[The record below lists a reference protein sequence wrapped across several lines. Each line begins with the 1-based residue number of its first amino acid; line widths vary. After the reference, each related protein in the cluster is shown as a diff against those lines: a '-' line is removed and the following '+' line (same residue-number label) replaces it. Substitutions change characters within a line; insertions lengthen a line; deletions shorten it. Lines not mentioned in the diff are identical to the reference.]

1 MHVLL
6 EQHSTVPHRMMTQG
20 LTHGKGTL
28 WKAIRRGKP
37 VKDLLLGSSRIP
49 HSCQSLQARSSR
61 AFGPAHASG
70 QHLIHIS
77 RGQPVIASLGL
88 LAAK

>member
-1 MHVLL
+1 MLK
-6 EQHSTVPHRMMTQG
+6 QHSTVPHSMMAQSLTQG
-20 LTHGKGTL
+20 KCRL
-28 WKAIRRGKP
+28 WKATRRGIP